1 MDDGQAVRNILF
13 NSTQLQRLI
22 INLHTLTGIWANIF
36 DGNGRDIQIRNA
48 HSPFCQSIHA
58 SAEGDARCKD
68 CDIRAV
74 QECRAAGNAGIYPY
88 HCHAGLREYLLP
100 IFEGGVP
107 IAYLVFGQL
116 LDESSRIQQ
125 WERTKSLLDWYDGDM
140 EQLRREFFRLRQCSR
155 EEITAFAEVLEA
167 LASYIQLEGIIRSAE
182 YTDVQKLEMYLDQH
196 YMEPLSLQRI
206 STDLHMG
213 TTKLCALAKKFSD
226 GKTVTQLISLR
237 RVNAAKKMLI
247 SSNCPI
253 SDVAGAVGFSDY
265 NYFTRIFKAN
275 TGMTP
280 RAFRKSYEDLAKC
293 QQQKMT

>member
-1 MDDGQAVRNILF
+1 MDEGQAVRNILF
-13 NSTQLQRLI
+13 NSAQLRRLI

-36 DGNGRDIQIRNA
+36 DGCGRDIEIRNA
-48 HSPFCQSIHA
+48 HSRFCQSIHA
-58 SAEGDARCKD
+58 TEEGDARCKE
-68 CDIRAV
+68 CDARAV
-74 QECRAAGNAGIYPY
+74 HECRITGNGGIYSY
-88 HCHAGLREYLLP
+88 QCHAGLREYLLP

-140 EQLRREFFRLRQCSR
+140 EKLRREFFRLRQCSS

-237 RVNAAKKMLI
+237 RVNAAKKLLI

-280 RAFRKSYEDLAKC
+280 RAFRKNHENLAES
-293 QQQKMT
+293 Q